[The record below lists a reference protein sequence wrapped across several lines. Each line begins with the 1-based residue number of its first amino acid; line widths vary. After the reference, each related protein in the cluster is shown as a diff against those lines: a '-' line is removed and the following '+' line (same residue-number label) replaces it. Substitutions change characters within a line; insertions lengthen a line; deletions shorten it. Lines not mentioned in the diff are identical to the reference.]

1 MIGCDVSW
9 KCAVACLFGELS
21 QQPIF
26 PQLWHMRRCTHQP
39 PVFRHSSQPA
49 TSAGTSVTWI
59 SSRWVQLT
67 RAVWRAGGAL
77 RRSAD
82 ALEPVEDAGGP
93 ELEVARAGARGSV
106 RVEGRVLG

>member
-26 PQLWHMRRCTHQP
+26 PQIWHMRRCTHQP

-49 TSAGTSVTWI
+49 MSAGTSATRI

-77 RRSAD
+77 RRGAE
-82 ALEPVEDAGGP
+82 ALEPVEDELEA
-93 ELEVARAGARGSV
+93 ELEVVRAVAHRSV
-106 RVEGRVLG
+106 QMLVH